1 MDNGQHAVVVIDLVA
16 AVAEALKANRPAGGV
31 ICSTLARATGA
42 ELGAW
47 IALRPDEGAEVIWA
61 QPGEDDV
68 EPLVNQ
74 VLAGRVGGEE
84 FTRRRVTKIGEIAA
98 LTPPELPGTGPTGA
112 QRVLALGKR
121 KGFTEDDA
129 RLLRSAI
136 PAMTVMLSQV
146 IAASE
151 RHRRMAA
158 RLASAKEYGLSEREL
173 EVLQLLSQGLL
184 ATSIASRLGLS
195 PRTVHKH
202 LGNIYEKMGVH
213 DRLVAVEMARR
224 QGLVEPEH

>member
-1 MDNGQHAVVVIDLVA
+1 MENGQHAVVVIDLVA

-31 ICSTLARATGA
+31 ICSMLARATGA
-42 ELGAW
+42 ELAAW

-61 QPGEDDV
+61 QPGDDEV

-74 VLAGRVGGEE
+74 VLSGRVGDEE
-84 FTRRRVTKIGEIAA
+84 VARRRVSKLGEVIAVV
-98 LTPPELPGTGPTGA
+98 PPELPGTGPTGA

-121 KGFTEDDA
+121 KGFTDDDA
-129 RLLRSAI
+129 RLLRAAV
-136 PAMTVMLSQV
+136 PALTAMLSQV

-151 RHRRMAA
+151 RHRRLAA
-158 RLASAKEYGLSEREL
+158 RMSAAREYGLSEREL

-213 DRLVAVEMARR
+213 DRLVAVELARR
-224 QGLVEPEH
+224 QGLVELEH